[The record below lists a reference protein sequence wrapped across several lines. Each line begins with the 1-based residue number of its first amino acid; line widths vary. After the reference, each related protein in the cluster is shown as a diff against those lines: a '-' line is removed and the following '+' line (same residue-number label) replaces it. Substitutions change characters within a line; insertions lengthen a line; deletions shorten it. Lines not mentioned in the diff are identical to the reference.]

1 MRTWNRHHQAFGGPF
16 RTPAVVL
23 ALAVTNACGGAGAVG
38 LAWAAGGPGSAS
50 AAGAARVVAS
60 IFPLGDIASAIGGD
74 AVTVDVLVPAGA
86 TPHGFEP
93 TPAQA
98 EMLARTDLLLIVGLG
113 IDPWAQTSASAGGNP
128 GLSQLVFAETIDP
141 KTLPAGV
148 GADPHI
154 WLDPV
159 LARQFA
165 AALTARLQA
174 LRPAEADS
182 IGRRGERY
190 DAQLVALDAEYRDRL
205 SRVTHRKFVAQHAA
219 FGYIAARYG
228 LEQTAIFDA
237 QMHEPGPE
245 AMEEV
250 IRLVRDQGVRAIF
263 MEPQMPPAS
272 IAWLKEQVTVP
283 IGRLDPTGNPTLAG
297 YDSYLSLMR
306 SNLDELTRGL
316 GQ

>member
-1 MRTWNRHHQAFGGPF
+1 MRTRDRHHLALGDRNRPF
-16 RTPAVVL
+16 IVVL
-23 ALAVTNACGGAGAVG
+23 ALVGFFACGGAGASG
-38 LAWAAGGPGSAS
+38 LARAVEAPGPAS
-50 AAGAARVVAS
+50 AAGAVRVVAS
-60 IFPLGDIASAIGGD
+60 IFPLGDIARAIGGD

-98 EMLARTDLLLIVGLG
+98 EMLAHTDLLLTVGLG
-113 IDPWAQTSASAGGNP
+113 IDPWAQTSASAGGKP
-128 GLSQLVFAETIDP
+128 GLSQLVFAETIDRQ
-141 KTLPAGV
+141 TLPAGV

-182 IGRRGERY
+182 IGRRGGRY
-190 DAQLVALDAEYRDRL
+190 DAQLVSLDAEYRDRL

-219 FGYIAARYG
+219 FAYIAARYG

-237 QMHEPGPE
+237 QMHEPGPQ
-245 AMEEV
+245 AMEAV

-272 IAWLKEQVTVP
+272 IAWLKEQVRVP

-297 YDSYLSLMR
+297 YDSYLGMMR
-306 SNLDELTRGL
+306 SNLDELARGL